1 MAPFHY
7 RARDNKGT
15 VVEGTMEAD
24 SRNAV
29 VARLQQMG
37 CYPISV
43 DQHARKGR
51 ASAIAEMEKGASKAS
66 MTRLPSTAAKPRPK
80 GAGEA
85 VGGWFQSMMGGG
97 GSTPSG
103 SVAAKPKAPMMGR
116 ATTVTMNR
124 PAMASSPGVAK
135 LGPSLG
141 GPAARTST
149 TMVRKP
155 TPASSPSGATAA
167 APTIKAHHEASV
179 SSGSMFS
186 RGRVRTAD
194 LAAFNRQMA
203 DLLGSGIA
211 LVKAL
216 TIMAKQT
223 PNERLRQIIT
233 QINTDVQGGAT
244 FADALGSHPSLFSK
258 LYVAMVRSGEA
269 GGNLDEVLQKLA
281 DYSESEEELKGRIT
295 SALAYPTVMIV
306 AGTGAV
312 IVMFVYVVPKIVGT
326 FRELNQAL
334 PGPTLLL
341 IAISDV
347 FQNYW
352 YIVLGLLAAAIVAAY
367 NWVRTDVG
375 RATWHRWQLR
385 IPIFGDLVAKRE
397 VARFSRTLGSLLK
410 NGVSILTALGI
421 TRDVLTNSIVKTEV
435 DRVIEEITQ
444 GASIATPLRDSVI
457 FPPVVVNMM
466 SVGEET
472 GQLEHVLL
480 RISASFEL
488 EVDRRIKT
496 LTSLIEPLI
505 IVAIGCVVAF
515 IVVAMLLPIFSL
527 DPSGGM

>member
-1 MAPFHY
+1 MPPFQY
-7 RARDNKGT
+7 RAKDNKGAI
-15 VVEGTMEAD
+15 VEGSMEAE

-37 CYPISV
+37 CYPLSV
-43 DQHARKGR
+43 DQGARKGR
-51 ASAIAEMEKGASKAS
+51 ALAMAQAEKPGASKAG
-66 MTRLPSTAAKPRPK
+66 MTRTPSTSAKAPQG
-80 GAGEA
+80 GAGDK
-85 VGGWFQSMMGGG
+85 GGSWFKSMLGGG
-97 GSTPSG
+97 QS
-103 SVAAKPKAPMMGR
+103 R
-116 ATTVTMNR
+116 ATSPRASTVAISR

-135 LGPSLG
+135 LNAGALGAAGNGAATGPR
-141 GPAARTST
+141 AST
-149 TMVRKP
+149 TVVRKP
-155 TPASSPSGATAA
+155 SAPASGGATAA
-167 APTIKAHHEASV
+167 PTIRHNDPATHARGAGGFF
-179 SSGSMFS
+179 SSG
-186 RGRVRTAD
+186 RIRTAD

-216 TIMAKQT
+216 TIMAKQM
-223 PNERLRQIIT
+223 PNERLREIIN

-295 SALAYPTVMIV
+295 SALAYPSVMII

-312 IVMFVYVVPKIVGT
+312 IVMFIYVVPKIVGT

-334 PGPTLLL
+334 PGPTLAL
-341 IAISDV
+341 IAISDL

-352 YIVLGLLAAAIVAAY
+352 YIVLGVLAALIFSIY
-367 NWVRTDVG
+367 NWVRTDAG
-375 RATWHRWQLR
+375 RALWHRWQLR

-421 TRDVLTNSIVKTEV
+421 TRDVLTNTIVKSEV

-515 IVVAMLLPIFSL
+515 IVIAMLLPIFSL
-527 DPSGGM
+527 DPSGSM